1 MKQLPTPEPATD
13 DPDSSEMMRVW
24 IAQKRLYI
32 SLNVGVYYGKTD
44 FNEEKAWGIILADAA
59 RHISA
64 ALEQRFGVPRTE
76 TLEGIVSSFSSE
88 LSAPSSATS
97 GDYVKKH

>member
-1 MKQLPTPEPATD
+1 
-13 DPDSSEMMRVW
+13 MMRAW
-24 IAQKRLYI
+24 IAKKGLHI
-32 SLNVGVYYGKTD
+32 SLNVGVYYGKKGVS
-44 FNEEKAWGIILADAA
+44 EEKAWGIILADAA

-64 ALEQRFGVPRTE
+64 ALEERFGVARAD
-76 TLEGIVSSFSSE
+76 TLEKIVSSFSSE